1 MNNILVTILQII
13 IPLVTLIIGIYFQKQ
28 RDKLLIEQETFFQ
41 KKRENYFKVI
51 EPIVLMISNASNKK
65 EQEKVTQKILTNDY
79 RKEVLALS
87 LYGNDS
93 VVQSFNNLFQFIY
106 NEIKL
111 KENPTLLIPLL
122 GKILVEMR
130 KELGNKDTVLDKF
143 EILEFLIK
151 DIKDLKTNNK
161 KEYSTLLNF
170 LKK

>member
-1 MNNILVTILQII
+1 MNEVLITTVQII
-13 IPLVTLIIGIYFQKQ
+13 IPLITLLIGIYFQKQ

-41 KKRENYFKVI
+41 KKRENYFRVI

-65 EQEKVTQKILTNDY
+65 EQEKVIQKILTNEY

-87 LYGNDS
+87 LYGNDL
-93 VVQSFNNLFQFIY
+93 VVKAFNNLFQFIY
-106 NEIKL
+106 NEEKL

-130 KELGNKDTVLDKF
+130 KELGNKNTTLDEF
-143 EILEFLIK
+143 GVLEFLIK
-151 DIKDLKTNNK
+151 DINDLKKENK
-161 KEYSTLLNF
+161 TEYSKLLKY

>member
-1 MNNILVTILQII
+1 MTISQIL
-13 IPLVTLIIGIYFQKQ
+13 IPLITLLIGIYFQKQ

-51 EPIVLMISNASNKK
+51 EPIVLMISNASNKR
-65 EQEKVTQKILTNDY
+65 EQEKVIQKILTNDY

-87 LYGNDS
+87 LYGNDA

-106 NEIKL
+106 NEIRL

-130 KELGNKDTVLDKF
+130 KELGNKNTTLDEF

-151 DIKDLKTNNK
+151 DIKDLKTINK
-161 KEYSTLLNF
+161 TEYLNLLKF